1 MGKHP
6 PLRHDFTPLEII
18 IACKQ
23 GSRMLILFG
32 LARVT
37 LRYPRTEK
45 NGWAVALAHV
55 TEDGDNKMAT
65 NLVNHAPRLTSVDK
79 TYSDLPPAVAEAL
92 EHESLTTTYPTGA
105 VLFAEGQ
112 SPRGVF
118 IVRRGKVKLSI
129 CGSDGRTLIL
139 RMVEP
144 GLLLGVAAV
153 VTGCTYEA
161 TAETQEPSEI
171 SFLRHS
177 DLLRLMRLHGE
188 LALWVTQQISADY
201 ASTCR
206 EIRDLILSDSASEK
220 LARLL
225 VGWLD
230 QNTEARNPS
239 QMKLAL
245 THEEIGQMIG
255 TSRETV
261 SRLFAG
267 FKKQRLIQQNGSTLV
282 IPNRVALES
291 LITA

>member
-1 MGKHP
+1 
-6 PLRHDFTPLEII
+6 
-18 IACKQ
+18 
-23 GSRMLILFG
+23 
-32 LARVT
+32 
-37 LRYPRTEK
+37 
-45 NGWAVALAHV
+45 
-55 TEDGDNKMAT
+55 MAT
-65 NLVNHAPRLTSVDK
+65 LIVNNAQRVAPADK
-79 TYSDLPPAVAEAL
+79 TFCDLPPTVADAL
-92 EHESLTTTYPTGA
+92 EQETLTTTYPTGA

-112 SPRGVF
+112 APRGVF
-118 IVRRGKVKLSI
+118 IVRRGRVKLSV
-129 CGSDGRTLIL
+129 CGSEGRTLIL
-139 RMVEP
+139 RIADP
-144 GLLLGVAAV
+144 GCPLGVAAAV
-153 VTGCTYEA
+153 SGRTYEA
-161 TAETQEPSEI
+161 TAETQEPCEI
-171 SFLRHS
+171 SFLRQT

-188 LALWVTQQISADY
+188 LALWVTQHISQDY

-230 QNTEARNPS
+230 QNAEARNPS

-267 FKKQRLIQQNGSTLV
+267 FKKQHLIQQSGATLV
-282 IPNRVALES
+282 IPDRIALES

>member
-1 MGKHP
+1 
-6 PLRHDFTPLEII
+6 
-18 IACKQ
+18 
-23 GSRMLILFG
+23 
-32 LARVT
+32 
-37 LRYPRTEK
+37 
-45 NGWAVALAHV
+45 
-55 TEDGDNKMAT
+55 MAT
-65 NLVNHAPRLTSVDK
+65 HIVNTPQKPASADK
-79 TYSDLPPAVAEAL
+79 TFCDLPPALAEVL
-92 EHESLTTTYPTGA
+92 EQEAITTTYPTGA

-112 SPRGVF
+112 AARGVF
-118 IVRRGKVKLSI
+118 IVRRGRVKLSI

-139 RMVEP
+139 RLVETGCP
-144 GLLLGVAAV
+144 LGVASV
-153 VTGCTYEA
+153 VSGRPYEA
-161 TAETQEPSEI
+161 TAETQGPSEI

-188 LALWVTQQISADY
+188 VALWVTQHISQDY
-201 ASTCR
+201 AATCR

-230 QNTEARNPS
+230 QNALAKNPS

-267 FKKQRLIQQNGSTLV
+267 FKKQRLIQQNGSTIV
-282 IPNRVALES
+282 VPNRIALES

>member
-1 MGKHP
+1 
-6 PLRHDFTPLEII
+6 
-18 IACKQ
+18 
-23 GSRMLILFG
+23 
-32 LARVT
+32 
-37 LRYPRTEK
+37 
-45 NGWAVALAHV
+45 
-55 TEDGDNKMAT
+55 MAT
-65 NLVNHAPRLTSVDK
+65 HIVNNAQKVA
-79 TYSDLPPAVAEAL
+79 PAVKTSCDFPPSLVDAL
-92 EHESLTTTYPTGA
+92 EQEAITTTYPTGA

-112 SPRGVF
+112 APRGVF
-118 IVRRGKVKLSI
+118 IVRRGRVKLSI

-139 RMVEP
+139 RIVDP
-144 GLLLGVAAV
+144 GAPLGVAAAV
-153 VTGCTYEA
+153 AGRKYEA
-161 TAETQEPSEI
+161 TAETQEPCEI
-171 SFLRHS
+171 SFLRQA
-177 DLLRLMRLHGE
+177 DLLRLMRQNGE
-188 LALWVTQQISADY
+188 LALWVTQHISQDY

-230 QNTEARNPS
+230 QNTESRNPS
-239 QMKLAL
+239 QVKMAL

-267 FKKQRLIQQNGSTLV
+267 FKKQHLIQQNGCTLV

>member
-1 MGKHP
+1 MPTQMLDNPQKLAPEGKT
-6 PLRHDFTPLEII
+6 F
-18 IACKQ
+18 C
-23 GSRMLILFG
+23 
-32 LARVT
+32 
-37 LRYPRTEK
+37 
-45 NGWAVALAHV
+45 
-55 TEDGDNKMAT
+55 
-65 NLVNHAPRLTSVDK
+65 
-79 TYSDLPPAVAEAL
+79 DLSPAVVDAL
-92 EHESLTTTYPTGA
+92 ELESLTTTYPTGA

-112 SPRGVF
+112 APRGMF
-118 IVRRGKVKLSI
+118 IVRRGRVKLSI

-139 RMVEP
+139 RIVEA
-144 GLLLGVAAV
+144 GGALGVAAV
-153 VTGCTYEA
+153 VAGYKYEA
-161 TAETQEPSEI
+161 TAETQEPCEI
-171 SFLRHS
+171 SFLRQS
-177 DLLRLMRLHGE
+177 DLLRLMRQHGE
-188 LALWVTQQISADY
+188 LALWVTQHISHDY

-230 QNTEARNPS
+230 QNTDARNPS

-267 FKKQRLIQQNGSTLV
+267 FKKQHLIQQTGATLV
-282 IPNRVALES
+282 IPSRMALES

>member
-1 MGKHP
+1 
-6 PLRHDFTPLEII
+6 
-18 IACKQ
+18 
-23 GSRMLILFG
+23 
-32 LARVT
+32 
-37 LRYPRTEK
+37 
-45 NGWAVALAHV
+45 
-55 TEDGDNKMAT
+55 MAT
-65 NLVNHAPRLTSVDK
+65 HIVINAQKLTPADK
-79 TYSDLPPAVAEAL
+79 TFCDFPPAVADAL
-92 EHESLTTTYPTGA
+92 ENEALTTTYPTGA

-112 SPRGVF
+112 APRGVF
-118 IVRRGKVKLSI
+118 IVRRGRVKLSI
-129 CGSDGRTLIL
+129 CSSDGRTLIL
-139 RMVEP
+139 RIVEAGCP
-144 GLLLGVAAV
+144 LGVAAV
-153 VTGCTYEA
+153 VSGRQYEA

-171 SFLRHS
+171 TFLRQS

-188 LALWVTQQISADY
+188 LALWVTQHISQDY

-206 EIRDLILSDSASEK
+206 EIRDLMLSDSASEK

-255 TSRETV
+255 SSRETV

-282 IPNRVALES
+282 IPDRVALES

>member
-1 MGKHP
+1 
-6 PLRHDFTPLEII
+6 
-18 IACKQ
+18 
-23 GSRMLILFG
+23 
-32 LARVT
+32 
-37 LRYPRTEK
+37 
-45 NGWAVALAHV
+45 
-55 TEDGDNKMAT
+55 MAT
-65 NLVNHAPRLTSVDK
+65 QTITNLLNRNLSEI
-79 TYSDLPPAVAEAL
+79 PPVVAEAL
-92 EHESLTTTYPTGA
+92 EREAVTTTYPTGA

-112 SPRGVF
+112 VPRGIFV
-118 IVRRGKVKLSI
+118 VRRGRVKLSI

-139 RMVEP
+139 RIVEP
-144 GLLLGVAAV
+144 GDPLGVAAV
-153 VTGCTYEA
+153 VSSRQYEA

-171 SFLRHS
+171 SFLRQS

-188 LALWVTQQISADY
+188 IALWVTQHISEDY

-206 EIRDLILSDSASEK
+206 EIRDLILSDSATEK

-230 QNTEARNPS
+230 QNAESKHPG
-239 QMKLAL
+239 QMKLVL

-267 FKKQRLIQQNGSTLV
+267 FKKQRLIQQTGSTLV

>member
-1 MGKHP
+1 
-6 PLRHDFTPLEII
+6 
-18 IACKQ
+18 
-23 GSRMLILFG
+23 
-32 LARVT
+32 
-37 LRYPRTEK
+37 
-45 NGWAVALAHV
+45 
-55 TEDGDNKMAT
+55 MAT
-65 NLVNHAPRLTSVDK
+65 HVVNHVQKPAPAFKSFC
-79 TYSDLPPAVAEAL
+79 DLPPTLADAL
-92 EHESLTTTYPTGA
+92 EQEAVTTTYTTGA

-112 SPRGVF
+112 APRGVF
-118 IVRRGKVKLSI
+118 IVRRGRVKLSM

-139 RMVEP
+139 RLVEP
-144 GLLLGVAAV
+144 GYPLGVAAV
-153 VTGCTYEA
+153 VSGRPYEA
-161 TAETQEPSEI
+161 TAETQEPAEI
-171 SFLRHS
+171 SFLRRS

-188 LALWVTQQISADY
+188 IALWVTEHISQDY

-220 LARLL
+220 FARLL

-230 QNTEARNPS
+230 QNAEARNPREVK
-239 QMKLAL
+239 MAL

-267 FKKQRLIQQNGSTLV
+267 FKKQRLIQQTGSTLL

>member
-1 MGKHP
+1 
-6 PLRHDFTPLEII
+6 
-18 IACKQ
+18 
-23 GSRMLILFG
+23 
-32 LARVT
+32 
-37 LRYPRTEK
+37 
-45 NGWAVALAHV
+45 
-55 TEDGDNKMAT
+55 MAT
-65 NLVNHAPRLTSVDK
+65 HIVNHSQKPVSADK
-79 TYSDLPPAVAEAL
+79 TFCNLPADVAEAV
-92 EHESLTTTYPTGA
+92 EQEALTTTYPTGA

-112 SPRGVF
+112 APRGVF
-118 IVRRGKVKLSI
+118 IVRRGRVKLSI

-139 RMVEP
+139 RIVEVGCP
-144 GLLLGVAAV
+144 LGVAAV
-153 VTGCTYEA
+153 VSGRQYEA

-171 SFLRHS
+171 TFLRQC

-188 LALWVTQQISADY
+188 LALWVTQHISQDY

-206 EIRDLILSDSASEK
+206 EIRDLVLSDSASEK

-230 QNTEARNPS
+230 QNTESRNPS
-239 QMKLAL
+239 QMKMSL

-267 FKKQRLIQQNGSTLV
+267 FKKQHLIEQSGSTLM

>member
-1 MGKHP
+1 MPTQMLDNPQKLAPEGKT
-6 PLRHDFTPLEII
+6 F
-18 IACKQ
+18 C
-23 GSRMLILFG
+23 
-32 LARVT
+32 
-37 LRYPRTEK
+37 
-45 NGWAVALAHV
+45 
-55 TEDGDNKMAT
+55 
-65 NLVNHAPRLTSVDK
+65 
-79 TYSDLPPAVAEAL
+79 DLSPAVVDAL
-92 EHESLTTTYPTGA
+92 ELESLTTTYPTGA

-112 SPRGVF
+112 APRGMF
-118 IVRRGKVKLSI
+118 IVRRGRVKLSI

-139 RMVEP
+139 RIVEA
-144 GLLLGVAAV
+144 GGALGVAAV
-153 VTGCTYEA
+153 VAGYKYEA
-161 TAETQEPSEI
+161 TAETQEPCEI
-171 SFLRHS
+171 SFLRQS
-177 DLLRLMRLHGE
+177 DLLRLMRQHGE
-188 LALWVTQQISADY
+188 LALWVTQHISHDY

-230 QNTEARNPS
+230 QNTDARNPS

-267 FKKQRLIQQNGSTLV
+267 FKKQHLIQQTGATLV
-282 IPNRVALES
+282 IPSRLALES

>member
-1 MGKHP
+1 MATHIVNHNQKLASP
-6 PLRHDFTPLEII
+6 EQTLCDYPL
-18 IACKQ
+18 
-23 GSRMLILFG
+23 
-32 LARVT
+32 
-37 LRYPRTEK
+37 
-45 NGWAVALAHV
+45 AVA
-55 TEDGDNKMAT
+55 N
-65 NLVNHAPRLTSVDK
+65 
-79 TYSDLPPAVAEAL
+79 AL
-92 EHESLTTTYPTGA
+92 EQEAVTTTYPTGA

-112 SPRGVF
+112 TARGVF
-118 IVRRGKVKLSI
+118 IVRRGRVKLSI

-139 RMVEP
+139 RIVEP
-144 GLLLGVAAV
+144 GCPLGVAAV
-153 VTGCTYEA
+153 VSGRQYEA

-171 SFLRHS
+171 SFLRQS
-177 DLLRLMRLHGE
+177 DLLRLMRLSGE
-188 LALWVTQQISADY
+188 IALWVTQHISDDY
-201 ASTCR
+201 ATTCR

-267 FKKQRLIQQNGSTLV
+267 FKKQRLIQQSGSTLV
-282 IPNRVALES
+282 IPSRVALES

>member
-1 MGKHP
+1 
-6 PLRHDFTPLEII
+6 
-18 IACKQ
+18 
-23 GSRMLILFG
+23 
-32 LARVT
+32 
-37 LRYPRTEK
+37 
-45 NGWAVALAHV
+45 
-55 TEDGDNKMAT
+55 MAT
-65 NLVNHAPRLTSVDK
+65 YVVNNAQKLAPVDK
-79 TYSDLPPAVAEAL
+79 TFSDFPPTVADALEQEAL
-92 EHESLTTTYPTGA
+92 TTSYPTGA

-112 SPRGVF
+112 APRGVF
-118 IVRRGKVKLSI
+118 IVRRGRVKLSI

-139 RMVEP
+139 RICDRGCPM
-144 GLLLGVAAV
+144 GVAAV
-153 VTGCTYEA
+153 VSGRPYEA

-171 SFLRHS
+171 SFLRQT

-188 LALWVTQQISADY
+188 FALWVTQHISHDY

-206 EIRDLILSDSASEK
+206 EIRDLMLSDSASEK

-230 QNTEARNPS
+230 QNTKSKNPS

-255 TSRETV
+255 SSRETV

-267 FKKQRLIQQNGSTLV
+267 FKKQQLIQQNGSTLV
-282 IPNRVALES
+282 IPSRVALES

>member
-1 MGKHP
+1 
-6 PLRHDFTPLEII
+6 
-18 IACKQ
+18 
-23 GSRMLILFG
+23 
-32 LARVT
+32 
-37 LRYPRTEK
+37 
-45 NGWAVALAHV
+45 
-55 TEDGDNKMAT
+55 MAT
-65 NLVNHAPRLTSVDK
+65 HILNRAQKGAQAEKPLC
-79 TYSDLPPAVAEAL
+79 DLPPAIANVL
-92 EHESLTTTYPTGA
+92 EQETITTTYPTAA

-112 SPRGVF
+112 TPRGVF
-118 IVRRGKVKLSI
+118 IVRRGRVKLSI

-144 GLLLGVAAV
+144 GCPLGVAAV
-153 VTGCTYEA
+153 VSGRQYEA
-161 TAETQEPSEI
+161 TAETQEPCEI
-171 SFLRHS
+171 SFLRDS
-177 DLLRLMRLHGE
+177 DLLRLMRLHGD

-206 EIRDLILSDSASEK
+206 EIRDLILSDSAGEK

-230 QNTEARNPS
+230 QNTEAKNPT
-239 QMKLAL
+239 QVKMAL

-267 FKKQRLIQQNGSTLV
+267 FKKQHLIQQSGSILV